1 MAALRVITDE
11 NLCANAL
18 YLGRYLRQ
26 ELSKIQHPLIGEIRG
41 QGLLSAIVIKTED
54 PGLAYKICLEFMHNG
69 LLAKP
74 THDYIIR
81 LAPPL
86 VINKEQIE
94 ECVEIIGRSIKKF

>member
-26 ELSKIQHPLIGEIRG
+26 ELSKIEHPLIGQIRG
-41 QGLLSAIVIKTED
+41 QGLLSAIVVNTTD
-54 PGLAYKICLEFMHNG
+54 TSLAYKICLEFMRNG

-74 THDYIIR
+74 THDFIIR

-86 VINKEQIE
+86 VISKEQIE
-94 ECVEIIGRSIKKF
+94 ECVEIIRRSFQKF